1 MIDYE
6 AAFVGGIDLT
16 DLGGDRYDTPEHRR
30 RGRMGWHDVASRVRD
45 PVVADVARHIAQR
58 WQRVAGERLEA
69 QPADVVSAGGVD
81 LQMVRTVPE
90 KLYEFAPIGGSTTSR
105 DTEFRSPRSQ
115 GPRQR
120 RRRLLAGQDRPRILG
135 GTGPTALR
143 LDALF
148 AVKAGLREDVQS
160 SDHAYASPR
169 RGRCRGRR
177 AGPLGPSGGTV
188 GTRDQRWWMRSSGG
202 LWRGASSVQE
212 LHSLRGASAIAP
224 STAMSGS

>member
-105 DTEFRSPRSQ
+105 DTEFRSLTEGATIS
-115 GPRQR
+115 
-120 RRRLLAGQDRPRILG
+120 RPATAPSATAC
-135 GTGPTALR
+135 GTRPATN
-143 LDALF
+143 
-148 AVKAGLREDVQS
+148 
-160 SDHAYASPR
+160 PR
-169 RGRCRGRR
+169 RNRADRLEAGRAVRRKGRAQGRR
-177 AGPLGPSGGTV
+177 AKFRPCIRKPE
-188 GTRDQRWWMRSSGG
+188 TRAVSRSSGG
-202 LWRGASSVQE
+202 
-212 LHSLRGASAIAP
+212 SARAEWWD
-224 STAMSGS
+224 SWNEGSAVVDA